1 MNETNILEKI
11 GKWVVVGVAG
21 SIIVPIISFPLAALD
36 GWVISK
42 MWGWFVMPLFA
53 VPALHVWM
61 AVGLAMTARL
71 IKGLGY
77 CEDKRRFR
85 VQLVSYITAPL
96 FVLLFGWIIHRWL
109 I

>member
-1 MNETNILEKI
+1 MPSSFLEKI
-11 GKWVVVGVAG
+11 GVYTVIGLGLGVL
-21 SIIVPIISFPLAALD
+21 VPIIAFPVAALD
-36 GWVISK
+36 GWVLTK
-42 MWGWFVMPLFA
+42 MWAWFVMPLFP

-61 AVGLAMTARL
+61 AAGLALTVRL

-77 CEDKRRFR
+77 CEDKRKFS
-85 VQLVSYITAPL
+85 VQFIGYFTGPL